1 MSIPCHQL
9 KRVGLKCDLDR
20 HDRLVG
26 LFNTNFFGPVN
37 LTKAILPHF
46 RERKGGFI
54 VYVSSQVGWQ
64 AEPGA
69 SSYCAS
75 KFALA
80 GMLSAALFPTSDE
93 GIF

>member
-1 MSIPCHQL
+1 MIDSSASSTPI
-9 KRVGLKCDLDR
+9 
-20 HDRLVG
+20 
-26 LFNTNFFGPVN
+26 FSPVN

-46 RERKGGFI
+46 RERKAGFI

-64 AEPGA
+64 AEPGV

-80 GMLSAALFPTSDE
+80 GTSFAALFPVLHRKHCDE
-93 GIF
+93 EPCPKFQKEIEY